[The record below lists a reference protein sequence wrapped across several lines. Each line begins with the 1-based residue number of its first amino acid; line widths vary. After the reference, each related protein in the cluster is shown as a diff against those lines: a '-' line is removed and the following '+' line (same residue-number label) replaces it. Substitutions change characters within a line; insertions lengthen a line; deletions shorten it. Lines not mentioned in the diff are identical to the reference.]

1 MKVAQPACTCMKHRF
16 CHKQVNR
23 EETTT
28 PTPAPMTTR
37 MNQYSIELR
46 EELVRGDRRSLM
58 KAAETLAFLVRDA
71 AHVTPHN
78 FKSCVHAIRVFVE
91 ASVNGGMHAEC
102 EN

>member
-1 MKVAQPACTCMKHRF
+1 MCLKHLL

-23 EETTT
+23 EETDT
-28 PTPAPMTTR
+28 PTPGPMR
-37 MNQYSIELR
+37 VNQYSIELR

-91 ASVNGGMHAEC
+91 ASVNGGKRVEC